1 MLDKKVLVLGSGG
14 REYAFAWKFLKDE
27 EVQKVYCA
35 PGNGGTKAF
44 CTNLNLDIN
53 NHEQV
58 LEKITE
64 LDIDITIV
72 GPEAPLAAGIVDYLE
87 SNLPIKQYL
96 KY

>member
-44 CTNLNLDIN
+44 CTNLNLDLN

-72 GPEAPLAAGIVDYLE
+72 GSGLYGAK
-87 SNLPIKQYL
+87 NIKNRYL
-96 KY
+96 KLINE